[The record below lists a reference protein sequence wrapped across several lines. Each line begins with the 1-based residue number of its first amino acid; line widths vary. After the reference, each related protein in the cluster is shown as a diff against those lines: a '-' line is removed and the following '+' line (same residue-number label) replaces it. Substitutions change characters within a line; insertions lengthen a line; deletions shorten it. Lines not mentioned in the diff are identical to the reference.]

1 VPRLRTVYRCD
12 TCGAVSPKW
21 GGRCAACGAWNSLVE
36 DVEEVGAGGRSPTP
50 SLLPSSPAV
59 PITDVAVDGGRAL
72 PTGVPELDRVLG
84 GGLVAGSVTLVG
96 GEPGIGKSTLLL
108 HVAAHHARTTGAA
121 LYVSAEES
129 RSQVQA
135 RAARVGALVPG
146 LWLQAET
153 SLPAI
158 LTAVEE
164 TGARLVVVDSIQTV
178 SDPELGPA
186 PGSVVQV
193 RECAHVLV
201 QEAKRRGTAVLLV
214 GHVTKDGSLA
224 GPRLLE
230 HVVDTVL
237 AFEGD
242 RHHALRL
249 LRAQKRR
256 FGPTGELGLFEMDER
271 GLRAVPDASGLFLA
285 DRRNGVSGSAV
296 VPTVEGQR
304 PLLVEVQA
312 LTVRS
317 QLPQPRRSAQGL
329 DQGRLSLLL
338 AVLEQ
343 RAGLP
348 LAGLDVYVSV
358 TGGVRLTEPGADLAV
373 CLALASTATGRPLPP
388 ELVACGEVGLGG
400 ELRQVPQTQ
409 RRLQEAARLGF
420 TRAIVPVSAPNG
432 VAGIE
437 VLRARSLLEG
447 LALAGLLDDAPPPTF
462 LHDRQP
468 RRG

>member
-1 VPRLRTVYRCD
+1 
-12 TCGAVSPKW
+12 
-21 GGRCAACGAWNSLVE
+21 VE
-36 DVEEVGAGGRSPTP
+36 DVEEVGGPVKG
-50 SLLPSSPAV
+50 SPALAPASPAL
-59 PITDVAVDGGRAL
+59 PITEAAADGGTPR

-108 HVAAHHARTTGAA
+108 EVAAHHARAGGRA
-121 LYVSAEES
+121 LYVTAEES
-129 RSQVQA
+129 RAQVHA
-135 RAARVGALVPG
+135 RAARMGALEPE
-146 LWLQAET
+146 LYLQAET

-158 LTAVEE
+158 LAAVEQ
-164 TGARLVVVDSIQTV
+164 TGAGLLVVDSIQTV

-214 GHVTKDGSLA
+214 GHVTKDGNLA

-249 LRAQKRR
+249 LRAQKHR
-256 FGPTGELGLFEMDER
+256 FGPTTELGLFEMDER
-271 GLRAVPDASGLFLA
+271 GLKAVPDPSGLFLA
-285 DRRNGVSGSAV
+285 DRRSGVSGSAV

-312 LTVRS
+312 LTVGS
-317 QLPQPRRSAQGL
+317 PLAQPRRSAQGVEG
-329 DQGRLSLLL
+329 GRLSLLL

-343 RAGLP
+343 RAAIGVS
-348 LAGLDVYVSV
+348 GLDVYVSV

-373 CLALASTATGRPLPP
+373 CLAVASTCLGVPLPAGM
-388 ELVACGEVGLGG
+388 VACGEVGLGG
-400 ELRQVPQTQ
+400 ELRQVPQTP

-420 TRAIVPVSAPNG
+420 TSAIVPASAPNG

-437 VLRARSLLEG
+437 VKRARSVLEA
-447 LALAGLLDDAPPPTF
+447 LALAGLLDDASPGAV
-462 LHDRQP
+462 DRSDF
-468 RRG
+468 RL